1 MSHAQRTLTEAEL
14 QELLLTRANRLHRQA
29 ARKIPPRFKSVI
41 SAEDILQEV
50 SIAAFRG
57 LPSFRADRPDAFDR
71 WMTTLVERKVVDACR
86 AARTLKRGG
95 GRPTVKNRRSRASS
109 LADLFDRVAS
119 SGRTPSREVSAKE
132 AVHAV
137 QIALGSLPGD
147 RRRAIWMRHIEGL
160 SRAEI
165 AKAMHKTDAAVN
177 SLLFNGLRQMR
188 RRLGQATA
196 FFSNAS
202 NDLPRRTERA

>member
-1 MSHAQRTLTEAEL
+1 LNRTQRTLTEAEL

-41 SAEDILQEV
+41 SAEDVLQEV

-95 GRPTVKNRRSRASS
+95 GHGTVKDKRSRASS
-109 LADLFDRVAS
+109 FVDLFDRVVS

-132 AVHAV
+132 AIHAV
-137 QIALGSLPGD
+137 QVALGSLPDD

-160 SRAEI
+160 PPAEI
-165 AKAMHKTDAAVN
+165 AGAMHKTNAAVN

-188 RRLGQATA
+188 RRLGRAA
-196 FFSNAS
+196 KFFSDAPD
-202 NDLPRRTERA
+202 DLPHGAKLV

>member
-14 QELLLTRANRLHRQA
+14 QELLLSRANRLHRQA

-57 LPSFRADRPDAFDR
+57 LPSFREDRTDAFDR
-71 WMTTLVERKVVDACR
+71 WMTTLVERKVVDACL

-95 GRPTVKNRRSRASS
+95 DHLTVRNRRSRASS
-109 LADLFDRVAS
+109 FLDLFDRVAS

-132 AVHAV
+132 ATRAV
-137 QIALGSLPGD
+137 RIALGSLPDD

-165 AKAMHKTDAAVN
+165 AEAMHKTDAAVN

-188 RRLGQATA
+188 RRLGRAA
-196 FFSNAS
+196 MFFSDAS
-202 NDLPRRTERA
+202 DDLPPRAEPV